1 MLKAKKS
8 TALQYSFEKPK
19 APLTVR
25 LKKEIARNWILYL
38 MLLPVVAYFIIF
50 KYTPKSGI
58 TLAFKEFYAIKGI
71 IGSPW
76 RGLDNFERFLSAYN
90 FKSLLWNTLR
100 LSLYTLLIGFPIP
113 IVFALF
119 LNYLKSN
126 KLRKVVQMVSYAPH
140 FISTVVICSMIA
152 IFMSNNNGIINVM
165 LEMIGLEPVDF
176 LGTKKYFSHIYA
188 WSGVWQNM
196 GWNAIIYISALAGV
210 DQQMHEAAIIDG
222 ATKLQRMWYID
233 LPSIKSTIVMLLI
246 MRMGNIMDVGF
257 EKVYLLQNPLNKEV
271 SNILSTYVYE
281 VGLLNSDYGYST
293 AVSLFNTVI
302 NIILLVLANTVSKK
316 LFDESLV

>member
-50 KYTPKSGI
+50 KYTPMYGI
-58 TLAFKEFYAIKGI
+58 TLAFKEFYAKKGI

-76 RGLDNFERFLSAYN
+76 IGLDNFERFLSAYN